1 MSALKSFT
9 KSIVPTFIWNKLRSV
24 KLKHEIDV
32 FESFVVE
39 NLYCGEKLK
48 VCIED
53 GLGNGW
59 YAKEWGRV
67 EEIEFLVEK
76 GILTNG
82 TKIFDLG
89 AHQSVV
95 AMILAKKC
103 GVDGKVLALE
113 ANSHNYA
120 VSNKNKDINNIENLV
135 IEHAAISDVNGE
147 VEFNENLNGSVV
159 SDTMKQKKV
168 VVPSYNLDHLMKAHF
183 TPDIIYLDVEGY
195 EYIVLKG
202 AEKALSLNIN
212 WFIEV
217 HGDELIGNFGGK
229 AKDIFDYFSN
239 GDFELHIGYDNA
251 PFVPYEPSEHKINER
266 CFLIALKKA

>member
-1 MSALKSFT
+1 MSALKSLT

-24 KLKHEIDV
+24 KQKHEIES
-32 FESFVVE
+32 FESYVVE
-39 NLYCGEKLK
+39 NLYCGEELK

-53 GLGNGW
+53 TLGKGW
-59 YAKEWGRV
+59 YGKEWGRI

-76 GILTNG
+76 GILKAG
-82 TKIFDLG
+82 AKVFDLG

-103 GVDGKVLALE
+103 GSNGSVLALE
-113 ANSHNYA
+113 ANSHNYE
-120 VSNKNKDINNIENLV
+120 VSKKNKATNNLENLE
-135 IEHAAISDVNGE
+135 ILHAAISDTNGE

-159 SDTMKQKKV
+159 SDTMNQKKV
-168 VVPSYNLDHLMKAHF
+168 VVPCYNLDHLMEAHF
-183 TPDIIYLDVEGY
+183 TPDVIYLDVEGY
-195 EYIVLKG
+195 ELIVMNG
-202 AEKALSLNIN
+202 AEKALNLNIN

-229 AKDIFDYFSN
+229 SKDIFDFFSK
-239 GDFELHIGYDNA
+239 GEFELHIGYDNA
-251 PFVPYEPSEHKINER
+251 PFVPYEPSEHKIDQR